1 MMIKVFP
8 HGKGE
13 GNKPT
18 RYLVR
23 EDYPGRDTRPPQ
35 VLRGD
40 PAMASALIDSIDRRW
55 KFTAGV
61 LAWHPDDKVSAAQ
74 EEEVM
79 DAFEQVAFAG
89 LEPDQRYILWVRH
102 THAGH
107 HELHFVIPRLE
118 LSSGKDFNAFPP
130 GWQKDFG
137 IFRDMFNWRENWARP
152 DDPVRAREVMPKNT
166 DLFKA
171 RLARG
176 GKEVFESDR
185 DKAKEEIQA
194 RLKGLADDGQIGN
207 RQDLIE
213 ALKAMELTINRAGK
227 DYISVKTPTGLKLR
241 FKGAMF
247 AENWK
252 RKEKAELEE
261 TEDERKRKARN
272 MVERLERDFERVIGK
287 RTACNAKRYPVKRIE
302 LAENEK
308 LKLPKKDIA
317 NVADTSRRKITEST
331 EKTGRGLSEEGS
343 GFDRANGQNREADGS
358 GELGIEEIER
368 YVLGSQSLVRE
379 LAGILAEAEKRRVN
393 QAQPA
398 MRRRMR

>member
-8 HGKGE
+8 HGTGE

-23 EDYPGRDTRPPQ
+23 EDYPGRDINPPK

-40 PAMASALIDSIDRRW
+40 PTMASALIDSIDRRW

-61 LAWHPDDKVSAAQ
+61 LAWHPDDKVSEAR

-79 DAFEQVAFAG
+79 NAFEQVAFAG
-89 LEPDQRYILWVRH
+89 LEPDQRYILWMRH

-107 HELHFVIPRLE
+107 HELHFVIPKVD

-137 IFRDMFNWRENWARP
+137 IFRDMFNRRENWARP
-152 DDPVRAREVMPKNT
+152 DDPARAREVMPKNT
-166 DLFKA
+166 DLFKV
-171 RLARG
+171 RLTRW
-176 GKEVFESDR
+176 GKEVSESDR
-185 DKAKEEIQA
+185 DRAKEEIQA
-194 RLKGLADDGQIGN
+194 RLKALADDGQIGN

-252 RKEKAELEE
+252 RTDKADLEE
-261 TEDERKRKARN
+261 SEDERKRKVVL
-272 MVERLERDFERVIGK
+272 MVKKMQGDFERMIGK
-287 RTACNAKRYPVKRIE
+287 RAACNGKRYPVKRIE
-302 LAENEK
+302 LADHEK

-317 NVADTSRRKITEST
+317 NVADTDRRATSESA
-331 EKTGRGLSEEGS
+331 EIGRASC
-343 GFDRANGQNREADGS
+343 RE
-358 GELGIEEIER
+358 
-368 YVLGSQSLVRE
+368 
-379 LAGILAEAEKRRVN
+379 RV
-393 QAQPA
+393 
-398 MRRRMR
+398 

>member
-8 HGKGE
+8 HGTGE

-23 EDYPGRDTRPPQ
+23 EDYPGRDINPPK

-40 PAMASALIDSIDRRW
+40 PTMASALIDSIDRRW

-61 LAWHPDDKVSAAQ
+61 LAWHPDDKVSEAR

-79 DAFEQVAFAG
+79 NAFEQVAFAG
-89 LEPDQRYILWVRH
+89 LEPDQRYILWMRH

-107 HELHFVIPRLE
+107 HELHFVIPKVD

-137 IFRDMFNWRENWARP
+137 IFRDMFNRRENWARP
-152 DDPVRAREVMPKNT
+152 DDPARAREVMPKNT
-166 DLFKA
+166 DLFKV
-171 RLARG
+171 RLTRW
-176 GKEVFESDR
+176 GKEVSESDR
-185 DKAKEEIQA
+185 DRAKEEIQA
-194 RLKGLADDGQIGN
+194 RLKALADDGQIGN

-252 RKEKAELEE
+252 RTDKADLEE
-261 TEDERKRKARN
+261 SEDERKRKVVL
-272 MVERLERDFERVIGK
+272 MVKKMQGDFERMIGK
-287 RTACNAKRYPVKRIE
+287 RAACNGKRYPVKRIE
-302 LAENEK
+302 LADHEK

-317 NVADTSRRKITEST
+317 NVADTDRRATSESA
-331 EKTGRGLSEEGS
+331 EEAGRGFPEAG
-343 GFDRANGQNREADGS
+343 GRFDRQNGQNRGPDGNDK
-358 GELGIEEIER
+358 LGITEIER
-368 YVLGSQSLVRE
+368 YVLGSQKLVRE
-379 LAGILAEAEKRRVN
+379 LADILDEAE
-393 QAQPA
+393 
-398 MRRRMR
+398 

>member
-1 MMIKVFP
+1 MLIKVFP
-8 HGKGE
+8 HGTGE

-40 PAMASALIDSIDRRW
+40 PAMASALINSIDRRW

-61 LAWHPDDKVSAAQ
+61 LAWHPDDKVSAEQ

-79 DAFEQVAFAG
+79 DAFERVAFAG
-89 LEPDQRYILWVRH
+89 LEPDQSYILWVRH
-102 THAGH
+102 THADH

-137 IFRDMFNWRENWARP
+137 IFRDMFNWRENWTRP
-152 DDPVRAREVMPKNT
+152 DDPARAREVMPKNT

-171 RLARG
+171 RLARW
-176 GKEVFESDR
+176 GKEIFESDR
-185 DKAKEEIQA
+185 DRAKEEIHA
-194 RLKGLADDGQIGN
+194 RLKALAETGQIGN

-213 ALKAMELTINRAGK
+213 ALKAMELIINRAGK

-272 MVERLERDFERVIGK
+272 MIERLERDFERVIGK
-287 RTACNAKRYPVKRIE
+287 RTACNAKRYPVKRIKLE
-302 LAENEK
+302 ENEK
-308 LKLPKKDIA
+308 LKLPKKDMA
-317 NVADTSRRKITEST
+317 HVADTDRRTTTEPA
-331 EKTGRGLSEEGS
+331 EETGGGLSEAGV
-343 GFDRANGQNREADGS
+343 GFDHQNGQNRKPNGNA
-358 GELGIEEIER
+358 ELGITEIER

-379 LAGILAEAEKRRVN
+379 LTGILDEAEKRRMS
-393 QAQPA
+393 QTQPV